1 MAVYNFYEDQMNRQ
15 LLHDSHTAS
24 ASFNN
29 HPNDVMLGS
38 GLKKRNYK
46 KKGGELPLIENTEV
60 SGGSLVDFSD
70 VGSFVGKGKAK
81 AKAKAK
87 AKRPPSEW
95 QLLVKKILNERQKGL
110 KDAIEHIKTNNL
122 YKK

>member
-1 MAVYNFYEDQMNRQ
+1 MAVYNFNEDQMDRQ

-29 HPNDVMLGS
+29 HPNDVILGS
-38 GLKKRNYK
+38 GLKKKRNYK
-46 KKGGELPLIENTEV
+46 KKGGELPVAEV
-60 SGGSLVDFSD
+60 SGGSLADFSD

-81 AKAKAK
+81 AKATG

-95 QLLVKKILNERQKGL
+95 QQLVKRVLNERQKGL
-110 KDAIEHIKTNNL
+110 KDAIDHIKLNNL